1 MLAQL
6 VQFACYGMSRFEKF
20 KNQIPLNHLLIKGHI
35 NKAKVS
41 SFALVENIYQTV
53 YVGKPITKRRYL
65 SLHPDWYINPCTSST
80 DHYLS
85 ENQKKLTQSVRFV
98 P

>member
-41 SFALVENIYQTV
+41 SFALVENISNCLSRETNN
-53 YVGKPITKRRYL
+53 KTKVPLVAPRLVHQSLYL
-65 SLHPDWYINPCTSST
+65 
-80 DHYLS
+80 
-85 ENQKKLTQSVRFV
+85 
-98 P
+98 